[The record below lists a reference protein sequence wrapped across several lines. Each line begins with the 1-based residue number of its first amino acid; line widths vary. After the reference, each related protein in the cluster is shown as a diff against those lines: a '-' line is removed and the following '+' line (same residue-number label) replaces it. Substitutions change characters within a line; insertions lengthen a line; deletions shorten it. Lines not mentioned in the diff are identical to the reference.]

1 METVKSLCR
10 SEGELQE
17 YLDGEAPDREA
28 IRRHLLVCAECRAGL
43 EEIGAADSFA
53 RERLSALPRLDQLP
67 VAPPVPELHL
77 LPPHQPWFAAF
88 PRNLRDAV
96 NPPKLPPLHV
106 TSKPVEVK
114 SLAGL
119 YGGNEKRSGVLSLA
133 IHGAAVVLAFALGAN
148 ENVRALVEER
158 VMLTAVEL
166 APYIAKPA
174 RQPGGGGGGGG
185 DRSPLAASKGKL
197 PKLSTKQFTP
207 PRAVIHNPDPKL
219 PMEPTIV
226 APPDVPNINAANIG
240 DPLSK
245 FGVPSNGT
253 GFGNGMGSGSYG
265 GVGSGS
271 GPGFGLGRGP
281 GFGGGVYRVG
291 GGVSAPQVL
300 LKVEPEYSEEARKAR
315 WQGVVVLS
323 VVVDEK
329 GQPRDLRVVRSL
341 GLGLDQKAIE
351 AAEKWKFKPGLKDGR
366 PVPVAATI
374 EVNFRLL

>member
-1 METVKSLCR
+1 METAKSLCW

-28 IRRHLLVCAECRAGL
+28 IRTHLLACGDCRAGL
-43 EEIGAADSFA
+43 EEIAAADAFV
-53 RERLSALPRLDQLP
+53 REQMSLLPRLDQLA

-77 LPPHQPWFAAF
+77 LPPDQPWLEAF
-88 PRNLRDAV
+88 LRNLRDAV
-96 NPPKLPPLHV
+96 NPPKLPPLPV
-106 TSKPVEVK
+106 TSRPVEVK

-119 YGGNEKRSGVLSLA
+119 YQGNEKRSGVLSLA

-185 DRSPLAASKGKL
+185 DRSPLPASKGKL
-197 PKLSTKQFTP
+197 PKVSARQFTP
-207 PRAVIHNPDPKL
+207 PQAVIHNPDPKL

-226 APPDVPNINAANIG
+226 APPDVPNISATNIG

-245 FGVPSNGT
+245 FGISSNGT
-253 GFGNGMGSGSYG
+253 GFGNGIGAGRHG
-265 GVGSGS
+265 GIGTGS
-271 GPGFGLGRGP
+271 GPGFGPGHSG
-281 GFGGGVYRVG
+281 GFGDGVYRVG
-291 GGVSAPQVL
+291 GGVSGPQVL

-351 AAEKWKFKPGLKDGR
+351 AAEKWKFKPGMKDGR